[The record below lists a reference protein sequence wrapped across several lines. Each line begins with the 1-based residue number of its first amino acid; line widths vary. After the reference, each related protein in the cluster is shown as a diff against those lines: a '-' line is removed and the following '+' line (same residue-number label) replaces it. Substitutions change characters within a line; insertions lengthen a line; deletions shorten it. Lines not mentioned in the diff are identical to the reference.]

1 MDDRAR
7 MILQA
12 IVNSYV
18 EICEPV
24 GSKYLVDK
32 YNLNLS
38 SATVRNV
45 MSWLEEEGY
54 LEKPHT
60 SAGRVPS
67 DKGYRAYV
75 NNLSYLPLVPLK
87 KQAEFR
93 DYLDQRIDEASDLII
108 RAADFLSEQ
117 TAFVSIALSP
127 DYSSASIQQ
136 LKILMIEPGSAL
148 VVVVI
153 QAGIVH
159 DRLIRVSELLD
170 ADQLNRIGNAVEHAV
185 KGKALNDITLVMV
198 TAAAEDTDIPETLLK
213 QVAYETYTSIKQ
225 MDNLDV
231 YIDGLHR
238 LLGQPEFQD
247 IDKAQRF
254 FHAINK
260 PKIVAGYMSDIQ
272 REEESRQ
279 TEERQPDESDTAL
292 SIDEQL
298 TETGGQKK
306 DAYMLRIGQEIAL
319 QGLEDMSF
327 ISTVYRFSDKISGQ
341 LAVIGP
347 KRMRYGEIISQIQF
361 INRILS
367 ETSEELERER

>member
-185 KGKALNDITLVMV
+185 KGKALYDITLVMV

>member
-1 MDDRAR
+1 MDDRTK

-18 EICEPV
+18 EICEPI

-75 NNLSYLPLVPLK
+75 NNLSFLPQVPQK
-87 KQAEFR
+87 KQEEFR
-93 DYLDQRIDEASDLII
+93 DYLDQRIDEASELLI

-117 TAFVSIALSP
+117 TTFVSIALSP
-127 DYSSASIQQ
+127 DYGSASIQQ

-148 VVVVI
+148 VVVI
-153 QAGIVH
+153 FLAGIVH

-170 ADQLNRIGNAVEHAV
+170 ADQLNRIGNAVENAV
-185 KGKALNDITLVMV
+185 KGKALKDITLVTV
-198 TAAAEDTDIPETLLK
+198 TVAAEDTDIPEALLQ

-225 MDNLDV
+225 MDSLDV
-231 YIDGLHR
+231 YMDGLHR
-238 LLGQPEFQD
+238 LLGQPEFHD

-260 PKIVAGYMSDIQ
+260 PQVVAGYMSEIQ

-279 TEERQPDESDTAL
+279 TELRQSEESDSAFPGEVQG
-292 SIDEQL
+292 SE
-298 TETGGQKK
+298 GSGQKN

-347 KRMRYGEIISQIQF
+347 KRMNYGEIISQIQF
-361 INRILS
+361 INRALS
-367 ETSEELERER
+367 ETTEELE

>member
-1 MDDRAR
+1 MDDRAK

-18 EICEPV
+18 ELCEPV
-24 GSKYLVDK
+24 GSKYLVEK

-75 NNLSYLPLVPLK
+75 NNLPYLPPISVK

-93 DYLDQRIDEASDLII
+93 DYLDKQIDEASDLII
-108 RAADFLSEQ
+108 RAADYLAEQ

-127 DYSSASIQQ
+127 DYSSAQLQQ

-148 VVVVI
+148 VVLVI
-153 QAGIVH
+153 SAGIVH
-159 DRLIRVSELLD
+159 DRLIRVPDLLD
-170 ADQLNRIGNAVEHAV
+170 RDQLNRIGNAVETAV
-185 KGKALNDITLVMV
+185 KGKALNDITLLMV
-198 TAAAEDTDIPETLLK
+198 TTAAEDTDLPEALIN
-213 QVAYETYTSIKQ
+213 QVVYETYTSIKQ

-231 YIDGLHR
+231 YIDGSHR

-247 IDKAQRF
+247 IDRAQRF

-260 PKIVAGYMSDIQ
+260 PQIVAGYMSDIQ
-272 REEESRQ
+272 KEEADLRAEKKQEESADSVSLDNKS
-279 TEERQPDESDTAL
+279 EA
-292 SIDEQL
+292 
-298 TETGGQKK
+298 ETTKQKR

-327 ISTVYRFSDKISGQ
+327 ISTVYRISDEISGQ

-347 KRMRYGEIISQIQF
+347 KRMRYGEIISQVKF
-361 INRILS
+361 INKTLS
-367 ETSEELERER
+367 EASEELERER

>member
-1 MDDRAR
+1 MDDRAK

-18 EICEPV
+18 ELCEPV
-24 GSKYLVDK
+24 GSKYLVEK

-75 NNLSYLPLVPLK
+75 NNLPYLPPISVK

-93 DYLDQRIDEASDLII
+93 DYLDKQIDEASDLII
-108 RAADFLSEQ
+108 RAADYLAEQ

-127 DYSSASIQQ
+127 DYSSAQLQQ

-148 VVVVI
+148 VVLVI
-153 QAGIVH
+153 SAGIVH
-159 DRLIRVSELLD
+159 DRLIRVPDLLD
-170 ADQLNRIGNAVEHAV
+170 RDQLNRIGNAVETAV
-185 KGKALNDITLVMV
+185 KGKALNDITLLIV
-198 TAAAEDTDIPETLLK
+198 TTAAEDTDLPEALIN
-213 QVAYETYTSIKQ
+213 QVVYETYTSIKQ

-231 YIDGLHR
+231 YIDGSHR

-247 IDKAQRF
+247 IDRAQRF

-260 PKIVAGYMSDIQ
+260 PQIVAGYMSDIQ
-272 REEESRQ
+272 KEEADLRAEKKQEESA
-279 TEERQPDESDTAL
+279 DSVSLDNESEA
-292 SIDEQL
+292 
-298 TETGGQKK
+298 ETTKQKR

-327 ISTVYRFSDKISGQ
+327 ISTVYRISDEISGQ

-347 KRMRYGEIISQIQF
+347 KRMRYGEIISQVKF
-361 INRILS
+361 INKTLS
-367 ETSEELERER
+367 EASEELERER

>member
-1 MDDRAR
+1 MDDRAK

-18 EICEPV
+18 ELCEPV
-24 GSKYLVDK
+24 GSKYLVEK

-75 NNLSYLPLVPLK
+75 NNLPYLPPISVK

-93 DYLDQRIDEASDLII
+93 DYLDKQIDEASDLII
-108 RAADFLSEQ
+108 RAADYLAEQ

-127 DYSSASIQQ
+127 DYSSAQLQQ

-148 VVVVI
+148 VVLVI
-153 QAGIVH
+153 SAGIVH
-159 DRLIRVSELLD
+159 DRLIRVPDLLD
-170 ADQLNRIGNAVEHAV
+170 REQLNRIGNAVEAAV
-185 KGKALNDITLVMV
+185 KGKALNDITLLMV
-198 TAAAEDTDIPETLLK
+198 TTAAEDTDLPEALIN

-231 YIDGLHR
+231 YIDGSHR

-247 IDKAQRF
+247 IDRAQRF

-260 PKIVAGYMSDIQ
+260 PQIVAGYMSNIQ
-272 REEESRQ
+272 KEEAHLQADKKQEESADSASLDNKS
-279 TEERQPDESDTAL
+279 EA
-292 SIDEQL
+292 
-298 TETGGQKK
+298 ETTKQKR

-327 ISTVYRFSDKISGQ
+327 ISTVYRISDEISGQ
-341 LAVIGP
+341 LEVIGP
-347 KRMRYGEIISQIQF
+347 KRMRYGEIISQVQF
-361 INRILS
+361 INKTLT
-367 ETSEELERER
+367 EASEELERER

>member
-185 KGKALNDITLVMV
+185 IGKALNDITLVMV

-279 TEERQPDESDTAL
+279 TEERQTDESDSAL

>member
-1 MDDRAR
+1 MDDRAK

-18 EICEPV
+18 ELCEPV
-24 GSKYLVDK
+24 GSKYLVEK

-75 NNLSYLPLVPLK
+75 NNLPYLPPISVK

-93 DYLDQRIDEASDLII
+93 DYLDKQIDEASDLII
-108 RAADFLSEQ
+108 RAADYLAEQ

-127 DYSSASIQQ
+127 DYSSAQLQQ

-148 VVVVI
+148 VVLVI
-153 QAGIVH
+153 SAGIVH
-159 DRLIRVSELLD
+159 DRLIRVPDLLD
-170 ADQLNRIGNAVEHAV
+170 RDQLNRIGNAVETAV
-185 KGKALNDITLVMV
+185 KGKALNDITLLMV
-198 TAAAEDTDIPETLLK
+198 TTAAEDTDLPEALIN

-231 YIDGLHR
+231 YIDGSHR

-247 IDKAQRF
+247 IDRAQRF

-260 PKIVAGYMSDIQ
+260 PQIVAGYMSDIQ
-272 REEESRQ
+272 KEEADLRAEKKQEESA
-279 TEERQPDESDTAL
+279 DSVSLDNESEA
-292 SIDEQL
+292 
-298 TETGGQKK
+298 ETTKQKR

-327 ISTVYRFSDKISGQ
+327 ISTVYRISDEISGQ

-347 KRMRYGEIISQIQF
+347 KRMRYGEIISQVQF
-361 INRILS
+361 INKTLT
-367 ETSEELERER
+367 EASEELERER

>member
-1 MDDRAR
+1 MDDRAK

-18 EICEPV
+18 ELCEPV
-24 GSKYLVDK
+24 GSKYLVEK

-75 NNLSYLPLVPLK
+75 NNLPYLPPISVK

-93 DYLDQRIDEASDLII
+93 DYLDKQIDEASDLII
-108 RAADFLSEQ
+108 RAADYLAEQ

-127 DYSSASIQQ
+127 DYSSAQLQQ

-148 VVVVI
+148 VVLVI
-153 QAGIVH
+153 SAGIVH
-159 DRLIRVSELLD
+159 DHLIRVPDLLD
-170 ADQLNRIGNAVEHAV
+170 RDQLNRIGNAVETAV
-185 KGKALNDITLVMV
+185 KGKALNDITLLMV
-198 TAAAEDTDIPETLLK
+198 TTAAEDTDLPEALIN

-231 YIDGLHR
+231 YIDGSHR

-247 IDKAQRF
+247 IDRAQRF

-260 PKIVAGYMSDIQ
+260 PQIVAGYMSNKQKEEAHLQADKKQ
-272 REEESRQ
+272 EESADSASLDNKS
-279 TEERQPDESDTAL
+279 EA
-292 SIDEQL
+292 
-298 TETGGQKK
+298 ETTKQKR

-327 ISTVYRFSDKISGQ
+327 ISTVYRISDEISGQ

-347 KRMRYGEIISQIQF
+347 KRMRYGEIISQVKF
-361 INRILS
+361 INKTLS
-367 ETSEELERER
+367 EASEELERER

>member
-93 DYLDQRIDEASDLII
+93 DYLDQSIDEASDLII

-279 TEERQPDESDTAL
+279 TEERQTDESDSAL

-298 TETGGQKK
+298 TETVGQKK

-327 ISTVYRFSDKISGQ
+327 ISTVYRFSGKISGQ

>member
-279 TEERQPDESDTAL
+279 TEERQTDESDSAL

-298 TETGGQKK
+298 TETVGQKK
-306 DAYMLRIGQEIAL
+306 DTYMLRIGQEIAL

-327 ISTVYRFSDKISGQ
+327 ISTVYRFSGKISGQ

>member
-1 MDDRAR
+1 MDDRAK

-18 EICEPV
+18 ELCEPV
-24 GSKYLVDK
+24 GSKYLVEK

-75 NNLSYLPLVPLK
+75 NNLPYLPPISVK

-93 DYLDQRIDEASDLII
+93 DYLDKQIDEASDLII
-108 RAADFLSEQ
+108 RAADYLAEQ

-127 DYSSASIQQ
+127 DYSSAQLQQ

-148 VVVVI
+148 VVLVI
-153 QAGIVH
+153 SAGIVH
-159 DRLIRVSELLD
+159 DRLIRVPDLLD
-170 ADQLNRIGNAVEHAV
+170 RDQLNRIGNAVETAV
-185 KGKALNDITLVMV
+185 KGKDLNDITLLMV
-198 TAAAEDTDIPETLLK
+198 TTAAEDTDLPEAMIN
-213 QVAYETYTSIKQ
+213 QVVYETYTSIKQ

-231 YIDGLHR
+231 YIDGSHR

-247 IDKAQRF
+247 IDRAQRF

-260 PKIVAGYMSDIQ
+260 PQIVAGYMSDIQ
-272 REEESRQ
+272 KEEADLRAEKKQEESA
-279 TEERQPDESDTAL
+279 DSVSLDNESEA
-292 SIDEQL
+292 
-298 TETGGQKK
+298 ETTKQKR

-327 ISTVYRFSDKISGQ
+327 ISTVYRISDEISGQ

-347 KRMRYGEIISQIQF
+347 KRMRYGEIISQVKF
-361 INRILS
+361 INKTLS
-367 ETSEELERER
+367 EAYQELERER

>member
-298 TETGGQKK
+298 TETVGQKK

-327 ISTVYRFSDKISGQ
+327 ISTVYRFSGKISGQ

>member
-279 TEERQPDESDTAL
+279 TEERQTDESDSAL

-298 TETGGQKK
+298 TETVGQKK

>member
-1 MDDRAR
+1 MDDRAK

-18 EICEPV
+18 ELCEPV
-24 GSKYLVDK
+24 GSKYLVEK

-75 NNLSYLPLVPLK
+75 NNLPYLPPISVK

-93 DYLDQRIDEASDLII
+93 DYLDKQIDEASDLII
-108 RAADFLSEQ
+108 RAADYLAEQ

-127 DYSSASIQQ
+127 DYSSAQLQQ

-148 VVVVI
+148 VVLVI
-153 QAGIVH
+153 SAGIVH
-159 DRLIRVSELLD
+159 DRLIRVPDLLD
-170 ADQLNRIGNAVEHAV
+170 RDQLNRIGNAVETAV
-185 KGKALNDITLVMV
+185 KGNALNDITLLMV
-198 TAAAEDTDIPETLLK
+198 TTAAEDTDLPEALIN
-213 QVAYETYTSIKQ
+213 QVVYETYTSIKQ

-231 YIDGLHR
+231 YIDGSHR

-247 IDKAQRF
+247 IDRAQRF

-260 PKIVAGYMSDIQ
+260 PQIVAGYMSDIQ
-272 REEESRQ
+272 KEEADLRAEKKQEESA
-279 TEERQPDESDTAL
+279 DSVSLDNESEA
-292 SIDEQL
+292 
-298 TETGGQKK
+298 ETTKQKR

-327 ISTVYRFSDKISGQ
+327 ISTVYRISDEISGQ

-347 KRMRYGEIISQIQF
+347 KRMRYGEIISQVKF
-361 INRILS
+361 INKTLS
-367 ETSEELERER
+367 EASEELERER

>member
-32 YNLNLS
+32 YKLNLS

-75 NNLSYLPLVPLK
+75 NNLSFLPQVSLK

-93 DYLDQRIDEASDLII
+93 DYLDQRIDEASELII

-117 TAFVSIALSP
+117 TAFVAIALSP
-127 DYSSASIQQ
+127 DYGSASIQQ
-136 LKILMIEPGSAL
+136 LKLLMIEPGSAL
-148 VVVVI
+148 VVVVFL
-153 QAGIVH
+153 AGIVH
-159 DRLIRVSELLD
+159 DRLIRVPEALD
-170 ADQLNRIGNAVEHAV
+170 ADQINRIGNAIENAV
-185 KGKALNDITLVMV
+185 KGKALNDITLVTV
-198 TAAAEDTDIPETLLK
+198 TAAAEDTDIPEALLR
-213 QVAYETYTSIKQ
+213 QVVYETYTSIKQ
-225 MDNLDV
+225 MDNLNV
-231 YIDGLHR
+231 YMDGLHR

-247 IDKAQRF
+247 IDRAQRF

-260 PKIVAGYMSDIQ
+260 PKIMAGYMSDMQ
-272 REEESRQ
+272 KEEENKQ
-279 TEERQPDESDTAL
+279 TELRQADESDPAFHGEGQGNEAI
-292 SIDEQL
+292 S
-298 TETGGQKK
+298 QKK
-306 DAYMLRIGQEIAL
+306 ADYMLRIGQEIAL
-319 QGLEDMSF
+319 QGLEDMAF

-347 KRMRYGEIISQIQF
+347 KRMPYGEIISQIQF
-361 INRILS
+361 INRTLS
-367 ETSEELERER
+367 EASEELERDR

>member
-185 KGKALNDITLVMV
+185 IGKALNDITLVMV

-279 TEERQPDESDTAL
+279 TEEGQPDESDTAL

>member
-1 MDDRAR
+1 MDDRAK

-18 EICEPV
+18 ELCEPV
-24 GSKYLVDK
+24 GSKYLVEK

-75 NNLSYLPLVPLK
+75 NNLPYLPPISVK

-93 DYLDQRIDEASDLII
+93 DYLDKQIDEASDLII
-108 RAADFLSEQ
+108 RAADYLAEQ

-127 DYSSASIQQ
+127 DYSSAQLQQ

-148 VVVVI
+148 VVLVI
-153 QAGIVH
+153 SAGIVH
-159 DRLIRVSELLD
+159 DRLIRVPDLLD
-170 ADQLNRIGNAVEHAV
+170 REQLNRIGNAVEAAV
-185 KGKALNDITLVMV
+185 KGKALNDITLLMV
-198 TAAAEDTDIPETLLK
+198 TTAAEDTDLPEALIN
-213 QVAYETYTSIKQ
+213 QVVYETYTSIKQ

-231 YIDGLHR
+231 YIDGSHR

-247 IDKAQRF
+247 IDRAQRF

-260 PKIVAGYMSDIQ
+260 PQIVAGYMSNIQ
-272 REEESRQ
+272 KEEAHLQADKKQEESA
-279 TEERQPDESDTAL
+279 ESASLDNMSEA
-292 SIDEQL
+292 
-298 TETGGQKK
+298 ETTKQKR

-327 ISTVYRFSDKISGQ
+327 ISTVYRISDEISGQ

-347 KRMRYGEIISQIQF
+347 KRMRYGEIISQVQF
-361 INRILS
+361 INKTLT
-367 ETSEELERER
+367 EASEELERER

>member
-279 TEERQPDESDTAL
+279 TEERQTDESDSAL

>member
-327 ISTVYRFSDKISGQ
+327 ISTVYRFSGKISGQ

>member
-1 MDDRAR
+1 MDDRAK

-18 EICEPV
+18 ELCEPV
-24 GSKYLVDK
+24 GSKYLVEK

-75 NNLSYLPLVPLK
+75 NNLPYLPPISVK

-93 DYLDQRIDEASDLII
+93 DYLDKQIDEASDLII
-108 RAADFLSEQ
+108 RAADYLAEQ

-127 DYSSASIQQ
+127 DYSSAQLQQ

-148 VVVVI
+148 VVLVI
-153 QAGIVH
+153 SAGIVH
-159 DRLIRVSELLD
+159 DHLIRVPDLLD
-170 ADQLNRIGNAVEHAV
+170 RDQLNRIGNAVEAAV
-185 KGKALNDITLVMV
+185 KGKALNDITLLMV
-198 TAAAEDTDIPETLLK
+198 TTAAEDTDLPEALIN

-231 YIDGLHR
+231 YIDGSHR

-247 IDKAQRF
+247 IDRAQRF

-260 PKIVAGYMSDIQ
+260 PQIVAGYMSDIQ
-272 REEESRQ
+272 KEEADLRAEKKQEESA
-279 TEERQPDESDTAL
+279 DSVSLDNESEA
-292 SIDEQL
+292 
-298 TETGGQKK
+298 ETTKQKR

-327 ISTVYRFSDKISGQ
+327 ISTVYRISDEISSQ

-347 KRMRYGEIISQIQF
+347 KRMPY
-361 INRILS
+361 
-367 ETSEELERER
+367 